1 MSGANRGEPTLERA
15 GDAGDAG
22 ELAAE
27 RRVQRGGAPKPR
39 RKATGAGP
47 LDGRAALGRSAE
59 DAAAHFLV
67 ASGYE
72 ILARNVRLCGAELDI
87 VARESGEIAF
97 VEVRSRSSRA
107 HGGPLETIGPR
118 KIARLSR
125 AATAFLAL
133 RRWSAAPA
141 RFDVVG
147 VDWIDGRP
155 RLSLVRGAFD
165 CPF

>member
-1 MSGANRGEPTLERA
+1 MSRANRGEPTLERA
-15 GDAGDAG
+15 G
-22 ELAAE
+22 ETAAE
-27 RRVQRGGAPKPR
+27 RRARRGRAPR
-39 RKATGAGP
+39 RTATVGDGP
-47 LDGRAALGRSAE
+47 VDGRAALGRSAE

-125 AATAFLAL
+125 AAAAFLAL